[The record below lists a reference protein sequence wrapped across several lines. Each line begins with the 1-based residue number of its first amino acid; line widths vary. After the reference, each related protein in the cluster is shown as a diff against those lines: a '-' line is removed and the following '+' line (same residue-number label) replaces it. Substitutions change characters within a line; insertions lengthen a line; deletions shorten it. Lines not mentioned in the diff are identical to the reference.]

1 MPRAPSQSSR
11 TATVPVSPE
20 APLDLDALSAHWRL
34 ALNTAQDAVQAA
46 GEYLSPGNHLRRRLV
61 EERDRTA
68 RLLDEVAREHQ
79 IRLVHRVAAPRPSQR
94 MLGLPSEVNA
104 CVFEL
109 EGVLTASAAVHAA
122 AWAETFEDLLFSRA
136 ERTGERFGPFAPF
149 NPRTDYRAFIQG
161 RPRLDGVR
169 AFLASRGLR
178 LPEGSPDDPASTKT
192 VHGIAK
198 RKNEALQQLLA
209 TRHVDAYEGARY
221 YLEAVRD
228 AGLRSAVVSA
238 SANTQAILEGA
249 GLARLVDERVDG
261 NVIVAEHLRAWP
273 EPDVLLAACRR
284 LGVPPEHAAVFE
296 TEPIGV
302 AAARAGGFDRVVA
315 VERHGGGEAMRHEGA
330 DLVVADLREL
340 LDPTLR

>member
-1 MPRAPSQSSR
+1 
-11 TATVPVSPE
+11 V
-20 APLDLDALSAHWRL
+20 

-46 GEYLSPGNHLRRRLV
+46 GMYLPPAQNLRRRLV

-68 RLLDEVAREHQ
+68 RLLDEVAHEHQ
-79 IRLVHRVAAPRPSQR
+79 LRLVNRVAAPRPSTR
-94 MLGLPSEVNA
+94 MLGLPSEITA

-122 AWAETFEDLLFSRA
+122 AWAETFEDLLLLRSERA
-136 ERTGERFGPFAPF
+136 GERFGPFAPF

-161 RPRLDGVR
+161 RPRLEGVR
-169 AFLASRGLR
+169 TFLASRGLR
-178 LPEGSPDDPASTKT
+178 LPEGSPADPASATT

-198 RKNEALQQLLA
+198 RKNEALLRLLA
-209 TRHVDAYEGARY
+209 TRHIDAYEGSRN

-238 SANTQAILEGA
+238 SANTQTILEDA
-249 GLARLVDERVDG
+249 GLARFVDERVDG

-273 EPDVLLAACRR
+273 APDVLLAACRR
-284 LGVPPEHAAVFE
+284 LGVQPQYAAVFE
-296 TEPIGV
+296 TEAVGV
-302 AAARAGGFDRVVA
+302 AAGRAGGFDRVVA
-315 VERHGGGEAMRHEGA
+315 VERHGGGEALRQEGA